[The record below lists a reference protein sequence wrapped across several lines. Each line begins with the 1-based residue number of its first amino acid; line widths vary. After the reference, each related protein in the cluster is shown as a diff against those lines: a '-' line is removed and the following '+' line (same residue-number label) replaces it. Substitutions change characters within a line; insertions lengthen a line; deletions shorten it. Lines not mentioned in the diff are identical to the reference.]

1 VDLAARAFTSVPH
14 RVVTF
19 VLRDARP
26 WRPATLITAAWREW
40 VVPGGAAEPGVAG
53 VLFGA
58 GDEAD
63 AIGMLVRP
71 RHERGSARPGL
82 FKRQVTSPA
91 GAWAWPAATRRR
103 ATPARACAASP
114 GAGGTRS
121 SPLSAELAGTFCSV
135 GINL

>member
-19 VLRDARP
+19 VLRDAR
-26 WRPATLITAAWREW
+26 RLAAGDVDHRRVEW

-71 RHERGSARPGL
+71 RHERSSARPGL
-82 FKRQVTSPA
+82 FKQQVTSPA
-91 GAWAWPAATRRR
+91 GAWAWPAATRRPS
-103 ATPARACAASP
+103 TPARACAASP

-121 SPLSAELAGTFCSV
+121 PPLSADLAGTFCSV
-135 GINL
+135 G

>member
-19 VLRDARP
+19 VLRDA
-26 WRPATLITAAWREW
+26 WRLAAGDVDHRRVEW

-71 RHERGSARPGL
+71 RHGRGSARPGL
-82 FKRQVTSPA
+82 GQAA
-91 GAWAWPAATRRR
+91 GHQP
-103 ATPARACAASP
+103 CGCLGLVSCDSAASHTGP
-114 GAGGTRS
+114 CLR
-121 SPLSAELAGTFCSV
+121 
-135 GINL
+135 GIAWRRGNAVVAVKR